1 MCQHQLTHYAC
12 GHNIP
17 KTIACTKY
25 YKQEQKAVDG
35 RGAWPK
41 NCGGKQVDVFLG
53 NGCVVMRGP
62 NCNTRGAAQEKT
74 SGGCVIQ

>member
-1 MCQHQLTHYAC
+1 MCKHQLTQYAC

-17 KTIACTKY
+17 KTITCTKY

-35 RGAWPK
+35 RGAWPEK
-41 NCGGKQVDVFLG
+41 CGGKQVDVSSG

-62 NCNTRGAAQEKT
+62 NCSMRGAAQEKT